1 MGREAGLWSA
11 DVETGGCETSPRKK
25 LTNAHHSANP
35 TSSQTPSSSRLGPA
49 STIRYQTSATAA
61 ISPARCH
68 REGSQ
73 ASTIASISVPPG
85 RARLRP
91 KRRSSTSAKVDRH
104 ASPTASRPAPTSS
117 AQGRARSSFQPIH
130 SKRRRQRQRGAR
142 NRGEDTEGK
151 LHLPVGGHRRALISH
166 PPAANKCEEVVD
178 RFRMPLLLRGPLW
191 PGLFMSRERPR

>member
-11 DVETGGCETSPRKK
+11 GVETGGCETSPRKK
-25 LTNAHHSANP
+25 LTNATHSANP

-104 ASPTASRPAPTSS
+104 ASPTASRPGTHQQCPKAREAASHPSTRTAPP
-117 AQGRARSSFQPIH
+117 AAPARCPES
-130 SKRRRQRQRGAR
+130 RR
-142 NRGEDTEGK
+142 DTEGK
-151 LHLPVGGHRRALISH
+151 LHLPVGGDRRALISH

-178 RFRMPLLLRGPLW
+178 RFRMPFSCVAHFGPD
-191 PGLFMSRERPR
+191 SS